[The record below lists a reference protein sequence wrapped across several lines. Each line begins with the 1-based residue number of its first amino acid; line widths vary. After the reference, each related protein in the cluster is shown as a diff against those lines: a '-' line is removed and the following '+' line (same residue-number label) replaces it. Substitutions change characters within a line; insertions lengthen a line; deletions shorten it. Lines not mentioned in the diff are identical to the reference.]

1 MFLTKKGCN
10 FIGINVRFYVDKIKL
25 PQAKDDGGKKKEEE
39 ISKKM
44 NCMIMVDDK
53 LNINQ

>member
-25 PQAKDDGGKKKEEE
+25 LQAKDDGGKKKRGG
-39 ISKKM
+39 
-44 NCMIMVDDK
+44 
-53 LNINQ
+53 NIKENELYDYGG